1 MGRSARPMTFTPLS
15 AAATVLLAG
24 SYYAPKDFMQRG
36 AARWITRAVGT
47 AASAGLFAY
56 SVSAGPGAST
66 PSVADASADTNAGP
80 HTAVDTAAPESAA
93 SAAVDAAPVSKDSR
107 TAQRSDS
114 VKGKGSAAPAGSA
127 STRVDAKQAGIL
139 AGVFSLLG
147 VSIWA
152 QTKFDNWI
160 VGKLRKW
167 GVKMPNTAW
176 GAVNV
181 VAAFMAAVFDDSVK
195 LSGFGAALDSPR
207 DDSAAFSS

>member
-1 MGRSARPMTFTPLS
+1 MSAHSQTRTSAPTSASTRTAQAQSMGRSARPMTFTPLS
-15 AAATVLLAG
+15 AVATVLLAG

-36 AARWITRAVGT
+36 AARWVTRAVGT

-56 SVSAGPGAST
+56 SVSAGPGASV
-66 PSVADASADTNAGP
+66 PARANS
-80 HTAVDTAAPESAA
+80 
-93 SAAVDAAPVSKDSR
+93 
-107 TAQRSDS
+107 
-114 VKGKGSAAPAGSA
+114 KGSAAPAGSA

-147 VSIWA
+147 VSLWA

-160 VGKLRKW
+160 VGKLRRW
-167 GVKMPNTAW
+167 GVKLPNTAW
-176 GAVNV
+176 SAVNV
-181 VAAFMAAVFDDSVK
+181 VAAFIAAVFDDSVK